1 MMVPGHGERGSP
13 KIDTW
18 LPPVVSSDIDIMYV
32 VQIGE
37 IQNAFLMYFCYLR
50 YGFGAYFKQVI
61 TYSDAALRE
70 KCATPILKQVIINHL

>member
-1 MMVPGHGERGSP
+1 MASEEAPRLICGSLLSYVQ
-13 KIDTW
+13 ISHI
-18 LPPVVSSDIDIMYV
+18 LYV

-61 TYSDAALRE
+61 TYSDAFALRE